1 MAGNKK
7 SFNLTS
13 VSSKTY
19 NLILSSFDYAVTF
32 LFRINNKI
40 KISFL
45 GSTIVKFTQILN
57 LKKIRILIS
66 QVKLIVKPTQIFN
79 LKKISIQALSKLIG
93 QLFTTININNSIFFI
108 SKAIQKVITSVIIKK
123 IRFTF
128 TAILATFFTLGD
140 YDPDT
145 LLVMDTET
153 LGDLDYIES

>member
-1 MAGNKK
+1 M
-7 SFNLTS
+7 
-13 VSSKTY
+13 
-19 NLILSSFDYAVTF
+19 
-32 LFRINNKI
+32 
-40 KISFL
+40 
-45 GSTIVKFTQILN
+45 
-57 LKKIRILIS
+57 IS
-66 QVKLIVKPTQIFN
+66 QVKLIVKPTQVFN

-93 QLFTTININNSIFFI
+93 QLFATININNSIFFI
-108 SKAIQKVITSVIIKK
+108 SKAIQRVITSVIIKK